1 MSTMSSTLSFRVP
14 FSAIPTQGYHLKLS
28 SVRLKNCFRV
38 PSFSYFL
45 ENEIKK
51 NSSKDLLKAQRIC
64 STTNNG
70 DASDISN
77 SYKSS
82 ADQEDTSSRKSNG
95 NKEPKPFA
103 FEELMKKLR
112 RYGISG
118 MLSYGLLNTAYYLTT
133 FLIVWFYV
141 APAPGKLSY
150 LAAAERFLKIMA
162 MVWAGSQ
169 VTKLVRLGGAV
180 ALAPFV
186 DRGLSWFTMKFK
198 FQTQG
203 KAFMAVVGCC
213 FTLALLL
220 FFMVTLLSA

>member
-1 MSTMSSTLSFRVP
+1 MATMSSALSSKVP
-14 FSAIPTQGYHLKLS
+14 FSAIPTQGNHLKLS
-28 SVRLKNCFRV
+28 PVRLKNCFRV

-45 ENEIKK
+45 QNEVKK
-51 NSSKDLLKAQRIC
+51 KDLLKSQGIC

-70 DASDISN
+70 DASDISD

-95 NKEPKPFA
+95 NKEPKPF
-103 FEELMKKLR
+103 
-112 RYGISG
+112 
-118 MLSYGLLNTAYYLTT
+118 T
-133 FLIVWFYV
+133 FNEFYV
-141 APAPGKLSY
+141 APAPGKLGY

-186 DRGLSWFTMKFK
+186 DKGLSWFTTKFK

-203 KAFMAVVGCC
+203 KAFMAIVGCC

-220 FFMVTLLSA
+220 FFMVISA